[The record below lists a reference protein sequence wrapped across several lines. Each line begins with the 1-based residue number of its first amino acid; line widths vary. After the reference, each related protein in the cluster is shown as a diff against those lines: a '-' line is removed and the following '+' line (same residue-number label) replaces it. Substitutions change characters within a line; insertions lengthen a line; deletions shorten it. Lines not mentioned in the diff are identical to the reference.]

1 MKQPIIDIQNLR
13 KTYTYYKKPPG
24 LLGSLKSLFHR
35 EKLLTEAVKEV
46 NFSIEQGEFVG
57 FLGPN
62 GAGKTTTLKMLSGI
76 LYPTSGKV
84 NVLGFTP
91 WDRKPEFQKQFS
103 LVMGQKN
110 QLWWDLPAME
120 TFLLN
125 QTIYEI
131 PEKVFRASLKEL
143 SELLEIQDI
152 LTIPVRKLSL
162 GQRMKCEL
170 AAALLHQPKVLFL
183 DEPTIGLDVTSQQ
196 NIRTFLKKYNEQKKT
211 TILLTSHYMDDIM
224 ELCKRV
230 IIVNLGRI
238 VYDGSLQ
245 ELIDKHADYKLLKI
259 TFTQEMKRNDLKKY
273 GKVSEFAPK
282 RAVLHVAK
290 AQYKKIAAH
299 ILEELPVDDIFIDE
313 VSVEEVIRDIFAVT
327 KTGTV

>member
-1 MKQPIIDIQNLR
+1 MSQAVIYVQHLSKR
-13 KTYTYYKKPPG
+13 YEYYKKAPG
-24 LLGSLKSLFHR
+24 LLASVKSIFHR
-35 EKLLTEAVKEV
+35 EKLFTDAVKNV
-46 NFSIEQGEFVG
+46 SFQIDTGELVG

-62 GAGKTTTLKMLSGI
+62 GAAKTTTLKILSGI
-76 LYPTSGKV
+76 LYPPSGEV
-84 NVLGFTP
+84 QVLGYTP
-91 WDRKPEFQKQFS
+91 WERKPVFQKQFS

-120 TFLLN
+120 TFILN
-125 QTIYEI
+125 KEIYEI
-131 PEKVFRASLKEL
+131 PQKLFDRTVNEL
-143 SELLEIQDI
+143 GQLLDIIDI
-152 LTIPVRKLSL
+152 LEVPVRKLSL

-290 AQYKKIAAH
+290 AQYKKIASH